1 MVTAKAVKD
10 YSQTGKEIAA
20 ENGLILEESG
30 VVLVNLIGEPGVG
43 KTTIVEKILPLLSGK
58 LSIAVI
64 EGDADRIRGDA
75 RLEDSGDKSVF
86 IESGRTLNPDV
97 YMINKALRQLP
108 LENLDLVIVET
119 VLDPACP
126 EEPELGANLNIVVSS
141 VSGTTNYPDRY
152 PKILENASVVLINK
166 TDLLPHGQFSLGAFI
181 EQLVSINETLK
192 IFPISAL
199 KGEGLE
205 ELSIS
210 LGRMVWKKRRN
221 LAA

>member
-75 RLEDSGDKSVF
+75 RLEDSGDKSVV
-86 IESGRTLNPDV
+86 IESGRTLNPDA

-108 LENLDLVIVET
+108 LENLDLVLVET